1 LCPRAGDPTLSQG
14 RAFSIFALGGRGRPP
29 LREPESLDLR
39 TGDPMRERL
48 QKAELVHENG
58 IFDPVLGDCLLT
70 LSVRYGRQ
78 RKK

>member
-1 LCPRAGDPTLSQG
+1 
-14 RAFSIFALGGRGRPP
+14 
-29 LREPESLDLR
+29 
-39 TGDPMRERL
+39 MRERL